1 MSIQFT
7 PDIPNDINGSRDVDN
22 DEILVTGRFDDL
34 FDDRIDMGP
43 SKIFGKY
50 EPIVIGWMDFIDGS
64 DDSVDGSIDSGVDSD
79 SDSDSDMINTKPENN
94 KSNSPKSGLSDF
106 IHGEFDR
113 SSETHGINAERRPSQ
128 HENSNQSALTD
139 FETILK
145 GQSAL
150 TDF

>member
-7 PDIPNDINGSRDVDN
+7 PDIPNDVNGASVDN
-22 DEILVTGRFDDL
+22 DETLVTGRFDDL

-64 DDSVDGSIDSGVDSD
+64 DDSVDGGIGSD
-79 SDSDSDMINTKPENN
+79 SDNDSDNDSDVIHTKPDI
-94 KSNSPKSGLSDF
+94 SNF
-106 IHGEFDR
+106 IHVEFDR
-113 SSETHGINAERRPSQ
+113 SSDTHGIYAERRPSQ

-139 FETILK
+139 FENSSK
-145 GQSAL
+145 EKSAL
-150 TDF
+150 TDFLKLDVY